1 MSSGACLR
9 GPFGT
14 NYDMETAH
22 SNKGK
27 VVVIGSGFG
36 GLAAAIRQQAKG
48 YDVTLLEMRDKPGG
62 RAYVYED
69 KGFIYDAGP
78 TIVTVPFVIDEL
90 FEVAGKKRD
99 DYIQI
104 VPCDPFYR
112 IYFNDKSFFDYR
124 GEQALLEAEIAKF
137 SPDDV
142 AGYREFLE
150 YSRKI
155 FDRAFTDLADHS
167 FHSLW
172 EMIKISPDLIKLR
185 ADRSVFAQVS
195 RFIKDHRLRQVFS
208 FEPLLIGG
216 NPLRSSSIYSMIH
229 YLEKTWGV
237 HFAMGGTGALV
248 KGLVKLFEDIG
259 GKVVLNCRAE
269 EIEVTD
275 GKVSAVRASG
285 DIYPAEIVISNGDVA
300 NTYRKLIKPE
310 YRKKWTDRRLEKMR
324 YAMSLFVVYFGTDR
338 TYPNLPHHSIVL
350 GPRYEGLLGDIFD
363 KKIVA
368 EDFSLYLHA
377 PTRTDPSLAPE
388 GCEAFYVLSPV
399 PNLQGGQDWDAI
411 KEEYA
416 DRILASLD
424 QDHLVPG
431 LRKHLVSKLI
441 FTPKDFE
448 TELDAFAGT
457 AFQFEP
463 VLTQSAWFRPHNRSE
478 DVGGLYFVGAGT
490 HPGAGLP
497 GVISSA
503 KVLDHF
509 LAGPGKQ
516 ARLS

>member
-1 MSSGACLR
+1 MVKSAESK
-9 GPFGT
+9 
-14 NYDMETAH
+14 N
-22 SNKGK
+22 K

-36 GLAAAIRQQAKG
+36 GLAAAIRQQSKG
-48 YDVTLLEMRDKPGG
+48 YQTTLLEMRDKPGG

-69 KGFIYDAGP
+69 KGFTYDAGP
-78 TIVTVPFVIDEL
+78 TIITVPFVIDEL
-90 FEVAGKKRD
+90 FDVAGKKRE
-99 DYIQI
+99 DYLTI

-112 IYFNDKSFFDYR
+112 IYFPDDTHFDYR
-124 GEQALLEAEIAKF
+124 GEQQALESEIAKF

-142 AGYREFLE
+142 EGYRKFLA
-150 YSRKI
+150 YSEKI
-155 FDRAFTDLADHS
+155 FDRAFTELADHS

-172 EMIKISPDLIKLR
+172 EMIKISPDLVKLR
-185 ADRSVFAQVS
+185 ADRSVYSQVS
-195 RFIKDHRLRQVFS
+195 KFIKDDRLRQVFS

-248 KGLVKLFEDIG
+248 QALVKLFQDIG
-259 GKVVLNCRAE
+259 GEVVLNCRAE
-269 EIEVTD
+269 EIKVSE
-275 GKVSAVRASG
+275 GKVTGVAG
-285 DIYPAEIVISNGDVA
+285 GNGEFYPADVVISNGDVA
-300 NTYRKLIKPE
+300 NTYRKLIRPE

-324 YAMSLFVVYFGTDR
+324 YAMSLFVVYFGTKC
-338 TYPNLPHHSIVL
+338 TYPHLPHHSIVL
-350 GPRYEGLLGDIFD
+350 GPRYEGLLKDIFD
-363 KKIVA
+363 KRIVA

-377 PTRTDPSLAPE
+377 PTRTDPSMAPD

-399 PNLQGGQDWDAI
+399 PNLKGGQDWDDI

-416 DRILASLD
+416 DRIFASLEK
-424 QDHLVPG
+424 DHLVPG
-431 LRKHLVSKLI
+431 LRENLISKLI

-448 TELDAFAGT
+448 TELDAYQGS

-463 VLTQSAWFRPHNRSE
+463 ILTQSAWFRPHNISE

-509 LAGPGKQ
+509 LKGPEI
-516 ARLS
+516 SVT